1 MVLGLRTVLLYYLV
15 TAHLV
20 RDARSPRRG
29 GLLALG
35 ALFTA
40 GAYLYALS
48 LGDHEVTNYLHG
60 RFCSESLPPICRVV
74 AFDDDVFSDAVFLA
88 GFTC

>member
-15 TAHLV
+15 TARLV
-20 RDARSPRRG
+20 RDARPRRRG

-40 GAYLYALS
+40 DAYLYALS